1 MTWHLDIENVAGI
14 RHGTATLEPGLD
26 AIRGTNWEGKS
37 SFIQALETALGVAS
51 PLTEGADRGHV
62 ELDTNEESIAV
73 DLVRDGRTVRREGTP
88 YLTDEYDRKRARLFA
103 CLDERNPVREA
114 VAAGEPLEDVLLEP
128 LAVQNIDEEIASL
141 KHERERVEGEI
152 GQANEAADRI
162 PTVRD
167 EIEGLEAEI
176 EDANERMSE
185 LSTDDDGSD
194 ERDRLSAL
202 RADRDRVASRIDRFE
217 NAVERT
223 EATLADKRAELES
236 LTVPEASSVE
246 DDLADA
252 REELQSVKND
262 LDLLQSLYSANRRVL
277 EEDRLGLVTDVD
289 HQLTD
294 DAVTCWVCDGE
305 TSRGEMEAR
314 VDALGERVTEL
325 RSGIEAHRTTVDRL
339 EARAEEFTQAR
350 RRERDLEA
358 AIADHESN
366 VADRRERLAE
376 LRTRREEL
384 DDEIEALADAVSA
397 TTDELTDLES
407 EVKYREME
415 LEEYRDELAT
425 LETRADRADDLEAER
440 ESLSAEIAALRNR
453 KAAVKRR
460 TREAFDDAIGEIV
473 PRFETGFETA
483 RLTPNFDLVVARNGR
498 EAELDALSEGERE
511 LLGLVAALAGHA
523 AFEVADAVPC
533 LLVDG
538 VSSLADE
545 NLHTLVEY
553 LRDRAT
559 YVVFTVHPEYTA
571 FEGNEVAV
579 DDWTVVSD
587 EQSVTAPQ

>member
-1 MTWHLDIENVAGI
+1 MTWHLDIENIAGI

-26 AIRGTNWEGKS
+26 AIRGTNWGGKS
-37 SFIQALETALGVAS
+37 SFIRALETALGVAS

-62 ELDTNEESIAV
+62 ELDADGESVAV

-88 YLTDEYDRKRARLFA
+88 YLTGEYDRKRARLFA
-103 CLDERNPVREA
+103 CLDERNPVRRA
-114 VAAGEPLEDVLLEP
+114 VDAGENLEGVLLQP
-128 LAVQNIDEEIASL
+128 LAIQNIDEEIGSL
-141 KHERERVEGEI
+141 KHEREQVEGEI
-152 GQANEAADRI
+152 ARANEAADRI
-162 PTVRD
+162 PSVRD

-176 EDANERMSE
+176 EDANERMSQ

-194 ERDRLSAL
+194 ERDRLSGL
-202 RADRDRVASRIDRFE
+202 RAERDQVASRIDRFE
-217 NAVERT
+217 NTVERT
-223 EATLADKRAELES
+223 EATLADKQEELEA
-236 LTVPEASSVE
+236 LTVPEESSVE

-262 LDLLQSLYSANRRVL
+262 LDLLQSLYSANQRVL

-294 DAVTCWVCDGE
+294 DTVACWVCDSE
-305 TSRGEMEAR
+305 TSRGEMDAR
-314 VDALGERVTEL
+314 VDALGERATEL
-325 RSGIEAHRTTVDRL
+325 RSEIETHRDTVDRL
-339 EARAEEFTQAR
+339 EARAEEFDQTR
-350 RRERDLEA
+350 RRERDLEE
-358 AIADHESN
+358 AIADHEST
-366 VADRRERLAE
+366 VADRRDRLAE
-376 LRTRREEL
+376 LRTRRDEL
-384 DDEIEALADAVSA
+384 DDEIEELSAEVSA

-440 ESLSAEIAALRNR
+440 ERLSTEIADLRNR

-498 EAELDALSEGERE
+498 EAQLSALSEGERE

-523 AFEVADAVPC
+523 AFEVGDTVPC

-553 LRDRAT
+553 LRDRTT
-559 YVVFTVHPEYTA
+559 YIVFTVHPEYTA
-571 FEGNEVAV
+571 FEGNEITI

-587 EQSVTAPQ
+587 ERSATAPQ